1 MANRLRQA
9 AALATAVG
17 SAVRSASAPVASRIV
32 GLASASWWRPS
43 VSRAFLRD
51 QLEAMRERA
60 DRSPGWKRRQDAA
73 ALVFGFALIGG
84 AALVGLQ
91 LGRREAP
98 APYVGP
104 LVGLQTASATGSE
117 TTVRPSERV
126 AAATPTASP
135 PPLPTAAPSPP
146 PPDVTVALS
155 RAWRHSFGLVEA
167 HIVVEVLNTG
177 PSRVR
182 IRPSQSSY
190 IVRADDGQAVAKGN
204 FAYAFPPSIAPG
216 ERAYLIETAQ
226 VAFVSPE
233 QVDRIEPEVEI
244 VESTT
249 QEPELEVSD
258 LSWTDTPDGDTVS
271 LTGTV
276 SNPSR
281 SQVTNGVVGVIFFD
295 ASGAVVGA
303 LYDNIQAGKLA
314 PGETRTFHTRYPGT
328 GPLDPESIASV
339 RAFGFERQP

>member
-1 MANRLRQA
+1 
-9 AALATAVG
+9 
-17 SAVRSASAPVASRIV
+17 
-32 GLASASWWRPS
+32 
-43 VSRAFLRD
+43 
-51 QLEAMRERA
+51 MRERA

-84 AALVGLQ
+84 AVLVGLQ

-117 TTVRPSERV
+117 TSARPSERV

-135 PPLPTAAPSPP
+135 PPPPTSAPSPP

-155 RAWRHSFGLVEA
+155 RAWRDSFGLVEA
-167 HIVVEVLNTG
+167 HIVVEVLNVG
-177 PSRVR
+177 PTRVR

-190 IVRADDGQAVAKGN
+190 VVRADDGRSVAKGN

-226 VAFVSPE
+226 LAFVGPE
-233 QVDRIEPEVEI
+233 QVGRIEPEVE
-244 VESTT
+244 VEVEAAEDTAR
-249 QEPELEVSD
+249 EPELDVSD
-258 LSWTDTPDGDTVS
+258 VSWTGTQDGDTLS
-271 LTGTV
+271 LSGTV

-281 SQVTNGVVGVIFFD
+281 AQVTNGVVGVIFLD
-295 ASGAVVGA
+295 AAGAIVGG

-314 PGETRTFHTRYPGT
+314 PGETRTFQTRYPGT

-339 RAFGFERQP
+339 RAFAFELQP